1 MKKLIL
7 AVSTALFTLNGFA
20 QIYIAKDK
28 SAQIKFFSS
37 TPVENIDATNDAVT
51 SILNAST
58 DSVVVK
64 VPINAFIFPKSLMQE
79 HFNENYMESAKY
91 PQASF
96 RGKVNEKVDY
106 TKNGDNKVT
115 CTGDLTIHGVKKPV
129 TLAGTMK
136 VVEGKVI
143 LDSKFMVKL
152 KDFNIEV
159 PKIVFQ
165 NIAEEIQVTM
175 TSTYSPYVKK

>member
-7 AVSTALFTLNGFA
+7 AATAAFFTLNGFA

-28 SAQIKFFSS
+28 SAKIKFFSS
-37 TPVENIDATNDAVT
+37 TPVENIDATNEAIT
-51 SILNAST
+51 SILNASN
-58 DSVVVK
+58 DSVMVR
-64 VPINAFIFPKSLMQE
+64 VPINSFIFPKSLMQE

-96 RGKVNEKVDY
+96 RGKINEKVDF
-106 TKNGDNKVT
+106 TKNGETKVT
-115 CTGDLTIHGVKKPV
+115 CTGDLKIHGVTKPV
-129 TLAGTMK
+129 TLNGTIK
-136 VVEGKVI
+136 VAEGKVI

-152 KDFNIEV
+152 TDYNIDV